1 MEAVYKSYYTKSI
14 HIIDYMVRKLSVTDG
29 SFILEPCAGDGVF
42 IDAVLNMKPD
52 SKIDGYELNPAAYKI
67 LKEKYGN
74 TPNISIKLADTL
86 TSRELLTKSSSGGYY
101 DRIIANPPYGGWQ
114 DYEKRRSL
122 RKIYKDLYVRETY
135 SLFLY
140 RCISLLKDKGILVFI
155 IPDTYLHLHMHTKL
169 REYILTNT
177 KVEEIALFPTSFFP
191 GINFSYSN
199 LSIITLQKSANKRAC
214 LGNKVKVV
222 TGFKSVQELGAGAGR
237 QVFISEQ
244 EQLLENPSH
253 VLYITENPLVSS
265 LIKSCPK
272 TIGNIAHC
280 VTGFYS
286 GDDKTFLRSASGTHR
301 NFRRY
306 LPVDPEKIC
315 AAYDSIPEILKGIDD
330 EKCFIPIV
338 KGGAVRY
345 YKKNDWFIDWSTK
358 AVRHYRTDKKAR
370 FQNSGFYFKSGIGIP
385 MVSSTSITGALIDNR
400 LFDQS
405 IVGVFPD
412 NEKWLYFLLALFNS
426 PTCNRLIRTINR
438 TTNNSANYIKK
449 IPFIEPSEVVLSQI
463 TKHTIDI
470 VQDLK
475 RKNTYDIKKEE
486 ALHQLIRELY
496 GF

>member
-1 MEAVYKSYYTKSI
+1 
-14 HIIDYMVRKLSVTDG
+14 MVRKLSVTDR

-42 IDAVLNMKPD
+42 IDAVLNMEPN
-52 SKIDGYELNPAAYKI
+52 SKIDGYELNPSAYKI
-67 LKEKYGN
+67 LKEKYSN
-74 TPNISIKLADTL
+74 IPNISIELDDTL
-86 TSRELLTKSSSGGYY
+86 TSRELSAKSASGGYY

-114 DYEKRRSL
+114 DYEKRKSL

-135 SLFLY
+135 TLFLY
-140 RCISLLKDKGILVFI
+140 RCISLLKNKGILVFI

-177 KVEEIALFPTSFFP
+177 KVEEIALFPSSFFP
-191 GINFSYSN
+191 GVDFGYAN
-199 LSIITLQKSANKRAC
+199 LSIITLQKSTNKKAC
-214 LGNKVKVV
+214 LANKVKVV
-222 TGFKSVQELGAGAGR
+222 TGFKKVQELMAGAGK
-237 QVFISEQ
+237 QVFVFSQ
-244 EQLLENPSH
+244 EQLLRNTNH
-253 VLYITENPLVSS
+253 VLYITENPLVIS

-272 TIGNIAHC
+272 TIGDIAHC

-286 GDDKTFLRSASGTHR
+286 GNDKTFLRSASSTHR
-301 NFRRY
+301 NCHKY
-306 LPVDPEKIC
+306 LPVDPDKVC
-315 AAYDSIPEILKGIDD
+315 TAYNSIPNILNGIDD

-338 KGGAVRY
+338 KGGAVKY
-345 YKKNDWFIDWSTK
+345 YKKNDWFMDWSTK
-358 AVRHYRTDKKAR
+358 AVKHYKTDKKAR
-370 FQNSGFYFKSGIGIP
+370 FQNSDFYFKSGIGIP
-385 MVSSTSITGALIDNR
+385 MVSSTKITGALIDNR

-412 NEKWLYFLLALFNS
+412 NEKWVYFLLAFFNS
-426 PTCNRLIRTINR
+426 PTCNTLIRTINR

-475 RKNTYDIKKEE
+475 RKNTHDIKKEE
-486 ALHQLIRELY
+486 TVNQLIRELY